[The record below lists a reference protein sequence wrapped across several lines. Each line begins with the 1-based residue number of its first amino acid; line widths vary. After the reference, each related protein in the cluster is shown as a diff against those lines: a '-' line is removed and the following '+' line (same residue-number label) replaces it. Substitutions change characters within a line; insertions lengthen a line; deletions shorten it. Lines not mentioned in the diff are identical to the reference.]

1 MSFHVQTRL
10 QGFSLIELMVVVAI
24 ISLLCLMALPSYRT
38 YTERARFAE
47 LITTA
52 HVYETAVALAL
63 QTGSDLNSLEAGS
76 NGIPTEPP
84 PTQNLASLS
93 VHNGII
99 TATSTNAAGAATL
112 ILSPNDDGTH
122 FYLSG
127 SCLSL
132 GFCHE

>member
-1 MSFHVQTRL
+1 MQTRI

-24 ISLLCLMALPSYRT
+24 ISLLCLMALPNYRT

-52 HVYETAVALAL
+52 QVYETAVALAL
-63 QTGSDLNSLEAGS
+63 QTGTDLNTLEAGS
-76 NGIPTEPP
+76 HGIPPEPP

-93 VHNGII
+93 VHKGII
-99 TATSTNAAGAATL
+99 TATSTQAAGAATL
-112 ILSPNDDGTH
+112 ILSPNDDGTEFH
-122 FYLSG
+122 ISG